1 MQLQSCLDSLHKAA
15 SRNGTQQ
22 RGERSRCTRSK
33 NRGEGR
39 LQKAYQEKHPS
50 PPMRRYST
58 GLVMRGGSSTLR
70 SAMWGPPAGLAAAE
84 ADSSAATTA
93 TATAAATAAAAAG
106 GDPIAAGSFSH
117 SPLCGTW
124 PLNPSWDLG
133 RGLGFLQPFPLSN
146 SPQTYYL
153 LYFTISLQKIPPL

>member
-1 MQLQSCLDSLHKAA
+1 
-15 SRNGTQQ
+15 
-22 RGERSRCTRSK
+22 
-33 NRGEGR
+33 
-39 LQKAYQEKHPS
+39 
-50 PPMRRYST
+50 
-58 GLVMRGGSSTLR
+58 
-70 SAMWGPPAGLAAAE
+70 MWGPPAGLAAAE

-133 RGLGFLQPFPLSN
+133 RGLRWGGEGWRSKKEKGSSAANGEGGGGRVGGAGALGESLFCYPFCPRFYRGKPLV
-146 SPQTYYL
+146 
-153 LYFTISLQKIPPL
+153 K